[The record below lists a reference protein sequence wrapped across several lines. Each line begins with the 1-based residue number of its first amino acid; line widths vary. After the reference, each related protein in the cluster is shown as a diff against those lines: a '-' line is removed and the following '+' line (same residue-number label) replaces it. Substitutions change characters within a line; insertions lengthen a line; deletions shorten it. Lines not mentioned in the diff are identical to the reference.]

1 MVPSAEGVL
10 ERYVAISLGQSGQPI
25 LPGWWGP
32 SSGVWLLCDLK
43 RGVGFIAR
51 YTTSSTI
58 FLASRL
64 FRQPM
69 VPVVG
74 AADGR
79 WLLPGRL
86 APAMKPGGH
95 GAIWKLMLD
104 QGVFQWLLRQ
114 GREAA
119 VVRQIR

>member
-1 MVPSAEGVL
+1 
-10 ERYVAISLGQSGQPI
+10 
-25 LPGWWGP
+25 
-32 SSGVWLLCDLK
+32 
-43 RGVGFIAR
+43 
-51 YTTSSTI
+51 
-58 FLASRL
+58 
-64 FRQPM
+64 M

-74 AADGR
+74 AAEGR

-119 VVRQIR
+119 VVRQIRCAARRGFRLLGVGAYAASLL

>member
-1 MVPSAEGVL
+1 
-10 ERYVAISLGQSGQPI
+10 
-25 LPGWWGP
+25 
-32 SSGVWLLCDLK
+32 
-43 RGVGFIAR
+43 
-51 YTTSSTI
+51 
-58 FLASRL
+58 
-64 FRQPM
+64 M

-74 AADGR
+74 AEDGR

-104 QGVFQWLLRQ
+104 QGIFDWLAHH

-119 VVRQIR
+119 VVRQIRCVASARYAGRYCCFIWVLVAKLNLGPKYEYVRDEGPCDRLQKS